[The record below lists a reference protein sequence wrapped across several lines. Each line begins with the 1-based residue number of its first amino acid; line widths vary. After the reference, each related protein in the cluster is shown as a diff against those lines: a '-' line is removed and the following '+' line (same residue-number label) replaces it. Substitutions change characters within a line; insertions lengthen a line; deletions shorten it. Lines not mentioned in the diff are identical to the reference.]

1 MPAEEDRKE
10 TVAIALEIA
19 TPEGPVLE
27 REVESVTLPTE
38 LGEVGILPSHVP
50 LVGVVVPGLLHLSQ
64 DGKRESLAVD
74 EGFFILRTDTLSVLV
89 EGAIAVAD
97 IDPDEVERAQRRA
110 EEALARARR
119 TQLDAGEIAQLEAK
133 IRYQI
138 VKRRARR

>member
-1 MPAEEDRKE
+1 V
-10 TVAIALEIA
+10 TVAIALEIV

-27 REVESVTLPTE
+27 RDVDGVTLPTE
-38 LGEVGILPSHVP
+38 LGEVGILPGHVP
-50 LVGVVVPGLLHLSQ
+50 LAGIVVPGLLHLSQ
-64 DGKRESLAVD
+64 GGQRESLAVD
-74 EGFFILRTDTLSVLV
+74 EGFFILRANVLSVLV
-89 EGAIAVAD
+89 EGAIAVAE

-119 TQLDAGEIAQLEAK
+119 AQLDAGEIGQLEAK